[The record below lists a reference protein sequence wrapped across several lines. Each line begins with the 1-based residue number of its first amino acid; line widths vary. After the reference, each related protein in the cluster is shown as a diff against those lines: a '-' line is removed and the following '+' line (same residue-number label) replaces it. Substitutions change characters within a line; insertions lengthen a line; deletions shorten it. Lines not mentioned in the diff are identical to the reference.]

1 MPPVLVIDTSVFV
14 ADGLSA
20 RRSNAPT
27 RLLALAAAGHFQ
39 VVLCEEIR
47 TELAAVLSRKA
58 GWTELDAQR
67 RFGPVFDR
75 ASWLTPVPEEPHH
88 RAAAQGDS
96 ADTVIVRVAEAI
108 YVSNR
113 PDLVALPAKFVVS
126 MNTRHFPPGAAYAGF
141 VFVTP
146 HDLLR

>member
-1 MPPVLVIDTSVFV
+1 MAPVIVIDTSVFV

-27 RLLALAAAGHFQ
+27 RLLALSAAGHFR

-58 GWTELDAQR
+58 GWTELDVQA

-75 ASWLTPVPEEPHH
+75 ASWLTPVPEEAHH
-88 RAAAQGDS
+88 RAAVQGDS
-96 ADTVIVRVAEAI
+96 TDTVIVRVAEAI

>member
-1 MPPVLVIDTSVFV
+1 VPPVIVIDTSVFV

-27 RLLALAAAGHFQ
+27 RLLALAAANRFQ

-47 TELAAVLSRKA
+47 TELRAVLSRKA
-58 GWTELDAQR
+58 GWTEIDVQR

-88 RAAAQGDS
+88 RAAVQGDS

-146 HDLLR
+146 HDLLG

>member
-1 MPPVLVIDTSVFV
+1 VPPIIVIDTSVFV
-14 ADGLSA
+14 ADALST

-27 RLLALAAAGHFQ
+27 RLLMLAATGHFNL
-39 VVLCEEIR
+39 VLCEEIR
-47 TELAAVLSRKA
+47 TELRAVLSRKA
-58 GWTELDAQR
+58 GWTEADVQA
-67 RFGPVFDR
+67 RFGRIFDR

-88 RAAAQGDS
+88 RVAVQGDS

-126 MNTRHFPPGAAYAGF
+126 VNTRHFPPGATYAGF

>member
-1 MPPVLVIDTSVFV
+1 VPPIIVIDTSVFV
-14 ADGLSA
+14 ADALSR

-27 RLLALAAAGHFQ
+27 RLLVLAATGHFNL
-39 VVLCEEIR
+39 VLCEEIR
-47 TELAAVLSRKA
+47 TELIAVLPRKA
-58 GWTELDAQR
+58 GWTETDVQA
-67 RFGPVFDR
+67 RFGPIFDR

-88 RAAAQGDS
+88 RVAVQGDS
-96 ADTVIVRVAEAI
+96 ADTAIVRVAEAI

-126 MNTRHFPPGAAYAGF
+126 VNTRHFPPGATYAGF

-146 HDLLR
+146 HYLLR

>member
-1 MPPVLVIDTSVFV
+1 MAPVIVIDTSVFV
-14 ADGLSA
+14 ADALSA

-27 RLLALAAAGHFQ
+27 RLLMLAATGHFNL
-39 VVLCEEIR
+39 VLCEEIR
-47 TELAAVLSRKA
+47 TELRAVLSRKA
-58 GWTELDAQR
+58 GWTDLDVQQR
-67 RFGPVFDR
+67 FEPVFDR

-88 RAAAQGDS
+88 RAAVQGDS
-96 ADTVIVRVAEAI
+96 ADAVIVRVAEAI

-126 MNTRHFPPGAAYAGF
+126 MNTRHFPPGATYAGF
-141 VFVTP
+141 IFVTP